1 MNPSTFT
8 VVVRKDLAA
17 LVPQFLAN
25 RQLELAALRTAL
37 ERSDFAVLKRIAHRM
52 KGLGNSYGFN
62 RITNLGVQIEDA
74 AKAGKTEELNA
85 RIADYAEYLAKLE
98 VRYT

>member
-1 MNPSTFT
+1 MKQPTFT

-17 LVPQFLAN
+17 LGPQFLIN
-25 RQLELAALRTAL
+25 RRMELAALEAAL

-62 RITNLGVQIEDA
+62 RITNLGMQIEDA
-74 AKAGKTEELNA
+74 AKTGKTGELKA
-85 RIADYAEYLAKLE
+85 RIAEYAEYLAKLQ

>member
-1 MNPSTFT
+1 MNQPTFT

-25 RQLELAALRTAL
+25 RQLELTAL
-37 ERSDFAVLKRIAHRM
+37 TSALEHSDFVILKRIAHRM
-52 KGLGNSYGFN
+52 KGLGNSYGFS
-62 RITNLGVQIEDA
+62 RITNLGIQIEDA
-74 AKAGKTEELNA
+74 AKAGKTAELKA
-85 RIADYAEYLAKLE
+85 RIAEYTEYLAKLE

>member
-1 MNPSTFT
+1 MNQPTFT

-17 LVPQFLAN
+17 LVPQFLSN
-25 RQLELAALRTAL
+25 RELELAALTSAL
-37 ERSDFAVLKRIAHRM
+37 ERSDFSILKRIAHRM

-62 RITNLGVQIEDA
+62 RITNLGMQIEDA
-74 AKAGKTEELNA
+74 AKAGKSAELKT
-85 RIADYAEYLAKLE
+85 RISEYAEYLAKLE